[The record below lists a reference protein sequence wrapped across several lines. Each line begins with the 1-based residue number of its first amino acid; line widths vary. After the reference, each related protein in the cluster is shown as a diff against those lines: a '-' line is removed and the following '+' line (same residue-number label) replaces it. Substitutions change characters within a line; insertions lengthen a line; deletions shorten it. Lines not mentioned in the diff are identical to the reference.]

1 MRKMSVPVDV
11 WDPDTYESLTDLRGE
26 LRDRIFDAVTLEE
39 RDAAERELMIV
50 EAEIAS
56 GQTTR
61 IPF

>member
-1 MRKMSVPVDV
+1 MRKTSVAVDV
-11 WDPDTYESLTDLRGE
+11 WDPDTYESLTDIRGE
-26 LRDRIFDAVTLEE
+26 LRDLVFDAATPEE
-39 RDAAERELMIV
+39 REVAERELMIV